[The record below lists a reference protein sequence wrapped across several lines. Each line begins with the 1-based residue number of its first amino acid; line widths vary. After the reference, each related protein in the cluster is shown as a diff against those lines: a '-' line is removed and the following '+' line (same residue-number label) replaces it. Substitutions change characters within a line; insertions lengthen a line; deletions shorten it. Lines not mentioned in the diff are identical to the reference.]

1 MYAIPCIW
9 KLPLMESE
17 PATMSQL
24 PKMPIRSAGA
34 ASWMVTEAKSE
45 IDVEVVMLLPLT
57 VS

>member
-1 MYAIPCIW
+1 
-9 KLPLMESE
+9 MESE